1 MNDKINDIEE
11 LMNKHIHGD
20 VPDTKQAIV
29 QEIKYVSQFIIF
41 YNLICF
47 LIINLVSI
55 LILFIQGKS
64 ITFNSIK
71 VIAESISG
79 YLFILFAF
87 IFAMSYFAGMSAYQ
101 GSMNVKAWT
110 NSKGLDNNSTFKD
123 MQRLMTGGSLI
134 KGTFMGITTTFLYFN
149 YVFNILF

>member
-1 MNDKINDIEE
+1 
-11 LMNKHIHGD
+11 
-20 VPDTKQAIV
+20 
-29 QEIKYVSQFIIF
+29 
-41 YNLICF
+41 
-47 LIINLVSI
+47 
-55 LILFIQGKS
+55 
-64 ITFNSIK
+64 
-71 VIAESISG
+71 
-79 YLFILFAF
+79 
-87 IFAMSYFAGMSAYQ
+87 MSYFAGMSAYQ